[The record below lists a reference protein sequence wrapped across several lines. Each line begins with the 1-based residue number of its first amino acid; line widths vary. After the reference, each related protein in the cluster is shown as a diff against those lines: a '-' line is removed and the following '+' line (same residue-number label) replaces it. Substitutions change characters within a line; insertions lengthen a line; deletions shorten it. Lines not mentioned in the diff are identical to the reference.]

1 MAEDNFKEIIR
12 NVGLEMFE
20 NEILEDLALNKER
33 IHWLDE
39 KTILYYLISEYQT
52 IQRFILKSLNNFS
65 DRIRRD
71 NIFYTSKEEIIENL
85 NKQQKEK
92 WKKGEL

>member
-39 KTILYYLISEYQT
+39 ETILYYLISEYLSFYKL
-52 IQRFILKSLNNFS
+52 IDKKFS
-65 DRIRRD
+65 VGIRRD
-71 NIFYTSKEEIIENL
+71 NIRYTSKEEIIENL
-85 NKQQKEK
+85 NKQLKEK
-92 WKKGEL
+92 WEKGE

>member
-1 MAEDNFKEIIR
+1 MTEDNYKEIIR